1 MKIAVIGASGN
12 VGQRIV
18 AEALARGHEVTAIA
32 RKRPVGD
39 SVAGVTWKT
48 ADLADPAAM
57 AAALA
62 GNDAVVLSVRF
73 GDTDFGQ
80 ALDGVRRSG
89 VQRLLVVGGAASLM
103 IAPGKVL
110 LDQPDFPD
118 FIKPEAT
125 PARAAL
131 ERLRGEAELDWTFL
145 SPSMMFGPGERT
157 GVFRVGGDALL
168 TAADGKSHI
177 SYEDYAV
184 ALLDEIEQPRHSRA
198 RFTVGY

>member
-1 MKIAVIGASGN
+1 MHIALFGATGKSGS
-12 VGQRIV
+12 RILT
-18 AEALARGHEVTAIA
+18 ELLSRGHEVTAIA
-32 RKRPVGD
+32 RTIVPGSD
-39 SVAGVTWKT
+39 AGVTWQS
-48 ADLADPAAM
+48 ADLNDPDAM
-57 AAALA
+57 AAALR

-73 GDTDFGQ
+73 AGLDFTRV
-80 ALDGVRRSG
+80 LDSMRQSG
-89 VQRLLVVGGAASLM
+89 VARLLVVGGAASLE

-131 ERLRGEAELDWTFL
+131 DQLRGTTDLDWTYL

-157 GVFRVGGDALL
+157 GSFRLGDDTLL

-177 SYEDYAV
+177 SYDDFAV
-184 ALLDEIEQPRHSRA
+184 ALLDEIETPKHSRR

>member
-1 MKIAVIGASGN
+1 MKIAVVGASGN

-18 AEALARGHEVTAIA
+18 AEALARGHQVTAIA
-32 RKRPVGD
+32 RKRPAGD
-39 SVAGVTWKT
+39 PVPGVEWKI

-73 GDTDFGQ
+73 GDTDFER

-89 VQRLLVVGGAASLM
+89 VARLLVVGGAASLM

-131 ERLRGEAELDWTFL
+131 ERLRGETELDWTFL

-157 GVFRVGGDALL
+157 GVFRLGGDALL